1 MAFIYIILLAISL
14 SFDTFAV
21 AISCGLCL
29 PQISFQNAI
38 KVSLPFAL
46 VQAIMP
52 LIGWIIGDSL
62 EQILKDY
69 DHWIA
74 FSLLCFLGGRMI
86 VTSFRKEKP
95 LKPFNPMSLPTI
107 MGLSVATSIDALF
120 VGFSMAL
127 VETNL
132 AITVISIG
140 SVTFIAA
147 MLGILIGKKT
157 GAHLGKKMVMV
168 GGIILIAIGTKI
180 LLSHILV

>member
-86 VTSFRKEKP
+86 VTSFRKEKT

-157 GAHLGKKMVMV
+157 GPHLGKKMVMV